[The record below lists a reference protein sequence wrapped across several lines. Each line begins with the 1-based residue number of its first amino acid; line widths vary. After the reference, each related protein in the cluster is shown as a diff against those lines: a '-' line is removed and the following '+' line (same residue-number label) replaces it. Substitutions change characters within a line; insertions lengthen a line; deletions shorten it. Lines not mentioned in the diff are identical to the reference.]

1 MFDAHIW
8 TYLEPN
14 VLLNKHLK
22 LLKLPTSLAPFLF
35 QWETKVFYI
44 PLFQSV
50 ENMILCKFGK
60 YWKEIDA
67 LGRNWGNRWCSDID
81 GTFMHRILNQ
91 SPPLHPHWSPCPFMQ
106 ILSKLWRIK
115 KYIAPKKF
123 SDTKLRER
131 YSETGMSQTCIS
143 RAVFIYL
150 DSCFYIKLWKHH
162 SHVKL
167 SSSQVHNLQKIC
179 ISTYI
184 WPICLMYWSIDI
196 RHKRRECDMFH
207 KTAAGTN
214 YHFLQFHVG
223 SYRNIDCKKCATYM
237 NHIVTAGLNWL
248 TY

>member
-1 MFDAHIW
+1 MYCS
-8 TYLEPN
+8 TSEP
-14 VLLNKHLK
+14 
-22 LLKLPTSLAPFLF
+22 T
-35 QWETKVFYI
+35 I
-44 PLFQSV
+44 
-50 ENMILCKFGK
+50 
-60 YWKEIDA
+60 
-67 LGRNWGNRWCSDID
+67 
-81 GTFMHRILNQ
+81 
-91 SPPLHPHWSPCPFMQ
+91 
-106 ILSKLWRIK
+106 
-115 KYIAPKKF
+115 
-123 SDTKLRER
+123 SDTKLREK
-131 YSETGMSQTCIS
+131 YSETGMSQACIS

-167 SSSQVHNLQKIC
+167 SSSQVHALKDFVSWTSKKKKTHTTCKRFVYIH
-179 ISTYI
+179 I